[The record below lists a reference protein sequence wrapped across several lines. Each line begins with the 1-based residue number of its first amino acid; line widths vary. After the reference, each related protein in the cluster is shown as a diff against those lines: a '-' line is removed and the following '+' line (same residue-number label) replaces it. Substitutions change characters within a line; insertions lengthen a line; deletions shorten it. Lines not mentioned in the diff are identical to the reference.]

1 MVRELHSWRALLLL
15 LLTSRLS
22 PPYGGGEEIV
32 INHVRA
38 VKTVLDIFGISD
50 VSLYP
55 GRRSYVYPGV
65 STVVLDYTV
74 KYLRCHLIYSRIGRL
89 VGVASSLKRDGRPCG
104 KSEEEEEVPV
114 SPSMLQAL
122 RSLCTRTKRARH
134 DTLPYYI
141 VHNFAVI

>member
-1 MVRELHSWRALLLL
+1 M
-15 LLTSRLS
+15 
-22 PPYGGGEEIV
+22 

-65 STVVLDYTV
+65 SNVVLDYTV
-74 KYLRCHLIYSRIGRL
+74 KYLRCHLIYSRIGGL
-89 VGVASSLKRDGRPCG
+89 VGVASSLKRDGRPCGKSEDGRPCG

-134 DTLPYYI
+134 DTLPYCV
-141 VHNFAVI
+141 VHHFAVI